1 MLPRLRRLLDIRP
14 GEALPVVLTFLYIAV
29 VVSAFLLA
37 KPIRNG
43 FFLKQ
48 YGPYAL
54 AYVYAAVPLALTVFV
69 PVYTRVAARFGQR
82 SVIVW
87 TLLFFAANVLLFWYL
102 FRWHHVH
109 ALPFIFYVWVN
120 CFGIIAPVQ
129 AWSFANS
136 LFDTR
141 QAKRLFGII
150 GSGASLGAILG
161 GLLARVLA
169 GSVGGPVN
177 LLLVLAALIAAA
189 AAIVGFANVRL
200 RRGGLARHGKSR
212 PHAFRR
218 TLAEIARTP
227 YLRHIGAMVFL
238 VAIVTQ
244 WTAFQLSLV
253 ADERFGSN
261 AEALIRFFGTFNFS
275 LGLVS
280 FALQLTL
287 TGFALRRYG
296 VALTIL
302 LLPVALGAGSAA
314 ILLVP
319 SFATV
324 VLTNAF
330 DQGLRF
336 SVDKATYELLYLP
349 ILPAERARVKNAID
363 IVVNRTGDATG
374 GVLLG
379 LATRGFGGIPGL
391 QLGLRGTAAINLVL
405 LGAWCAVAWRLR
417 REYVRTIHDTIRR
430 HRLDAERASR
440 TVLERTAAD
449 AVTAKLNAKDRE
461 DVLYALTLMEEQ
473 QANRWRPR
481 LRELLAHGDP
491 EIRRRALAILS
502 ADGDRA
508 IAGTAGDLLR
518 DPDPGVRTEALLY
531 LSRELGVDPLARIQE
546 LGDYPEFSIRAA
558 MAAFLAS
565 PGPSR
570 NLDATRAI
578 LEQMVD
584 SPGPAGVRDRAEAAR
599 VVALAPDG
607 LDDYLVRLLQDE
619 DAGVARAAIAAARS
633 ARLDDAEVPLI
644 DLLARDDLAEDA
656 AEALSRYGASIV
668 PRLKARL
675 LDEAAPLEVRRE
687 IPLVLL
693 RIGTADAE
701 RALADALLEGDATLR
716 YRVIAAL
723 NKLKQL
729 HPDVQIDHA
738 IVELL
743 LAAEIAGHYRSHQVL
758 GAVRHTL
765 PDSDPMLAAIR
776 QSMEAELERIFRL
789 MSLLFPEAELK
800 DAYVGL
806 RSGNPIIR
814 ANALEFLDN
823 VLSPQLRQLLV
834 PVLDPQTTLEDRIA
848 LADRLVGAPVTTA
861 HDGLSALLTEPS
873 LREIAQQALRRVGG
887 EAEQVE
893 AAETSAPTPANMGIG
908 V

>member
-1 MLPRLRRLLDIRP
+1 MLPRLRRFFDIRQ
-14 GEALPVVLTFLYIAV
+14 GEALAVFVTFLYIAV

-43 FFLKQ
+43 LFLKQ
-48 YGPYAL
+48 YGPYTL
-54 AYVYAAVPLALTVFV
+54 AYVYAAVPLALTLFV
-69 PVYTRVAARFGQR
+69 PVYNAVAARLGQR

-87 TLLFFAANVLLFWYL
+87 TLLFFASNVLLFWYG
-102 FRWHHVH
+102 FRWHQID
-109 ALPFIFYVWVN
+109 ALPFVFYVWVN

-141 QAKRLFGII
+141 QAKRLFGVI

-161 GLLARVLA
+161 GVIAREL
-169 GSVGGPVN
+169 VGPLGGAVN
-177 LLLVLAALIAAA
+177 LLLVLAGLIVVA
-189 AAIVGFANVRL
+189 AAIVGFANVRI
-200 RRGGLARHGKSR
+200 RRRGLARRGK
-212 PHAFRR
+212 PQAYAFQE
-218 TLAEIARTP
+218 TLSEIARTP
-227 YLRHIGAMVFL
+227 YLRLIAAMVFL

-244 WTAFQLSLV
+244 WTGFQLSLV
-253 ADERFGSN
+253 ADARFGGN
-261 AEALIRFFGTFNFS
+261 AEALTRFFGTFNFA

-302 LLPVALGAGSAA
+302 LLPIALGAGSAA
-314 ILLVP
+314 ILLLP
-319 SFATV
+319 SFAAV
-324 VLTNAF
+324 LLTNAF
-330 DQGLRF
+330 DQGFRF
-336 SVDKATYELLYLP
+336 SLDKATYELLYLP
-349 ILPAERARVKNAID
+349 IQPAERSRVKNAID
-363 IVVNRTGDATG
+363 IVLNRTGDGTG

-379 LATRGFGGIPGL
+379 LATRGFAGLPGL
-391 QLGLRGTAAINLVL
+391 QLGLRGTAAINLAL
-405 LGAWCAVAWRLR
+405 LSAWIAIAWRLR
-417 REYVRTIHDTIRR
+417 REYVRTIHETIRR

-440 TVLERTAAD
+440 SVLERTAAD
-449 AVTAKLNAKDRE
+449 AVTAKLNAPDRD

-481 LRELLAHGDP
+481 LRELLAHHDP
-491 EIRRRALAILS
+491 EVRRRALAILS

-508 IAGTAGDLLR
+508 IAGAAGELLR
-518 DPDPGVRTEALLY
+518 DPDAGVRTEALLY
-531 LSRELGVDPLARIQE
+531 LSREHGIDPLARIQE

-558 MAAFLAS
+558 MAAFLAA
-565 PGPSR
+565 PGPTR

-578 LEQMVD
+578 LEQMVTA
-584 SPGPAGVRDRAEAAR
+584 PGGAGVRDRTEAAR
-599 VVALAPDG
+599 VVALAPEG
-607 LDDYLVRLLQDE
+607 LDDYLVRLLRDE
-619 DAGVARAAIAAARS
+619 DAGVVRLAIAAAS
-633 ARLDDAEVPLI
+633 KARLEGAEVPLI
-644 DLLARDDLAEDA
+644 DLLARADLIEDTA
-656 AEALSRYGASIV
+656 DALSRYGSSII
-668 PRLKARL
+668 PRLKERL
-675 LDEAAPLEVRRE
+675 LDEAAPLDVRRE

-693 RIGTADAE
+693 RIGTPDAG
-701 RALADALLEGDATLR
+701 RALVDALLEGDATLR

-729 HPDVQIDHA
+729 HPEVQIDRA

-765 PDSDPMLAAIR
+765 PGKDPMLVAIR

-806 RSGNPIIR
+806 RSDNPIIR

-834 PVLDPQTTLEDRIA
+834 PVLDPQITLDDRIA
-848 LADRLVGAPVTTA
+848 LADRLVGAPVTNA

-873 LREIAQQALRRVGG
+873 LRDIAQQALRRVGG
-887 EAEQVE
+887 EAEPEPPE
-893 AAETSAPTPANMGIG
+893 ATEPTPADMGIG

>member
-1 MLPRLRRLLDIRP
+1 MFPRLRRFLDIRP
-14 GEALPVVLTFLYIAV
+14 GEALPVLLTFLYIAA

-43 FFLKQ
+43 LFLKQ

-87 TLLFFAANVLLFWYL
+87 TLLFFAANVVLFWYA
-102 FRWHHVH
+102 FRFHHVR

-120 CFGIIAPVQ
+120 CFGIVAPVQ

-161 GLLARVLA
+161 GLLARVLV
-169 GSVGGPVN
+169 GPVGGPVN
-177 LLLVLAALIAAA
+177 LLLVLAALIASA
-189 AAIVGFANVRL
+189 AAIVGLANL
-200 RRGGLARHGKSR
+200 KIARRGLARRGKAQ
-212 PHAFRR
+212 PQAFRR

-227 YLRHIGAMVFL
+227 YLRHIGAMVIL

-253 ADERFGSN
+253 ADERFGGS
-261 AEALIRFFGTFNFS
+261 AEALTRFFGTFNFS

-287 TGFALRRYG
+287 TGFALRQYG

-319 SFATV
+319 SFVTV
-324 VLTNAF
+324 LLTNAF
-330 DQGLRF
+330 DQGFRF

-363 IVVNRTGDATG
+363 IVLNRTGDATG

-379 LATRGFGGIPGL
+379 LATRGFAGVPGL

-405 LGAWCAVAWRLR
+405 LIAWSTLAWRLR
-417 REYVRTIHDTIRR
+417 REYVRTIHETIRR

-449 AVTAKLNAKDRE
+449 AVTAKLNAQDRE
-461 DVLYALTLMEEQ
+461 NVLYALTLMEEQ

-481 LRELLAHGDP
+481 LRELLAHRDP

-502 ADGDRA
+502 VDGDRA
-508 IAGTAGDLLR
+508 IAATAGELLR
-518 DPDPGVRTEALLY
+518 DPDAGVRTEALLY

-578 LEQMVD
+578 LEQMVNA
-584 SPGPAGVRDRAEAAR
+584 PGAEGVRDRLEAAR
-599 VVALAPDG
+599 VIGLAPEG
-607 LDDYLVRLLQDE
+607 LDDYLARLLHDE
-619 DAGVARAAIAAARS
+619 DTGVARLAIAAART
-633 ARLDDAEVPLI
+633 ARRESAEVPLI
-644 DLLARDDLAEDA
+644 ELLARADLTEDA
-656 AEALSRYGASIV
+656 ADALSRYGPSIV
-668 PRLKARL
+668 PRLKERL

-693 RIGTADAE
+693 RIGTPDAE
-701 RALADALLEGDATLR
+701 RALVDALIEGDATLR

-729 HPDVQIDHA
+729 HPDVQIDPP

-776 QSMEAELERIFRL
+776 QSMDAELERIFRL

-806 RSGNPIIR
+806 GSANPIIR

-823 VLSPQLRQLLV
+823 VLSPPLRLVLV
-834 PVLDPQTTLEDRIA
+834 PVLDPQTTLDDRIA

-861 HDGLSALLTEPS
+861 HDGLAALLAEPS
-873 LREIAQQALRRVGG
+873 LRSIAQDALRRVGG
-887 EAEQVE
+887 EAEP
-893 AAETSAPTPANMGIG
+893 AEPGETHEPTPADMGIG